1 MQGSHSDGGWESDA
15 ATLIDFSEGTTAE
28 EPPRKG
34 DDLLTGNWSSPS
46 SETSQKALQSY
57 TQLLL
62 AGRKKVSVLLF
73 SKVKVLFLQTTV
85 VAGRGEATFNY
96 FVYAKEG

>member
-1 MQGSHSDGGWESDA
+1 MFFLTIKFPLFQQIVGSDMAELLMQDSHSDGGWESDA

-28 EPPRKG
+28 APPRKG
-34 DDLLTGNWSSPS
+34 DDLLTGNWSSLS

-62 AGRKKVSVLLF
+62 AGRKKVSV
-73 SKVKVLFLQTTV
+73 FL
-85 VAGRGEATFNY
+85 NSP
-96 FVYAKEG
+96 FV